1 MLPLRTDIRYVAA
14 DGKMTQAGVEAIQG
28 QLDEGSTATTALT
41 TRVATIEA
49 GTIAASLIRLQAAVA
64 ASGQTSIDRTGIPSW
79 ANRVTITP
87 SLLSTSGTSDILI
100 QMGNGSFVTSG
111 YVCNYQ
117 GFTGAATGL
126 LTSTAG
132 FIIDVDA
139 AANQQSGTITLT
151 RQSGNT
157 WVATGG
163 IRRNGS
169 SSGVL
174 AGEIALAGALDRV
187 RVTTVIGTDTFDAGS
202 VSFSWE

>member
-79 ANRVTITP
+79 ANRVNITP

-100 QMGNGSFVTSG
+100 QLGNGSFVTSG
-111 YVCNYQ
+111 Y
-117 GFTGAATGL
+117 
-126 LTSTAG
+126 
-132 FIIDVDA
+132 
-139 AANQQSGTITLT
+139 
-151 RQSGNT
+151 
-157 WVATGG
+157 
-163 IRRNGS
+163 
-169 SSGVL
+169 
-174 AGEIALAGALDRV
+174 EIGRAHV
-187 RVTTVIGTDTFDAGS
+187 
-202 VSFSWE
+202 